1 MADIN
6 AHGKTKVG
14 TLRKEFKEAYGVE
27 LRVYNPG
34 IGSHRADDSVTLA
47 SIRPDGKAS
56 GGEIKINAKM
66 LVGNLEKK
74 FMEQLGVKVQIEN
87 KAGEL
92 ADNSVSLSSLA

>member
-34 IGSHRADDSVTLA
+34 IGGHRADDSVTLA
-47 SIRPDGKAS
+47 SIREGKAS
-56 GGEIKINAKM
+56 DGEIKINAKI

-74 FMEQLGVKVQIEN
+74 FMEQLGVKVQIED

-92 ADNSVSLSSLA
+92 ADNSVSLASLT